1 MKGILKYQRS
11 SKCPAVGG
19 ACAEGD
25 DGCRQTNLDGRAA
38 AKKAIAEA
46 HAAGARIGA
55 FIAEPIL
62 SCGGQVVLP
71 DGYLAAVYEEMRAE
85 GAACIADEIQTGFG
99 RVGRAFW
106 AFQVPFSIESFI
118 S

>member
-1 MKGILKYQRS
+1 MYRPITALGGD
-11 SKCPAVGG
+11 VGWLL
-19 ACAEGD
+19 
-25 DGCRQTNLDGRAA
+25 CRQTNLDGRAA
-38 AKKAIAEA
+38 ARKAIAEA

-71 DGYLAAVYEEMRAE
+71 DGFLADVYEEMRAE
-85 GAACIADEIQTGFG
+85 GAICIADEIQTGFG

-106 AFQVPFSIESFI
+106 AFQVWIAPSIAWAS
-118 S
+118 